1 LVVEDAAAV
10 VPRATADRTRLPELA
25 DLLAACAGHFSDEL
39 LTAARFWLA
48 EGRGVDVARAVAFA
62 VVHLHVPVAVQHHRT
77 LVDVL
82 ATGGVDPVAVRCVE
96 PVNPPL
102 TLPFTFVDG
111 GWQGDDALDAAVV
124 STISVQ
130 AGAHGVWRALR
141 LPIDGAPWPAP
152 KRIYLVQTGEGVD
165 VLALTARVQRA
176 LAAAG
181 EPAPQVEVYSVGVRL
196 AAYQLTVRRNGV
208 LLWTCQST
216 VLATNDAVT
225 LNSCSLLPVHQE
237 E

>member
-1 LVVEDAAAV
+1 MVVEDAAAV

-25 DLLAACAGHFSDEL
+25 DLLAASAGHLSDEL

-48 EGRGVDVARAVAFA
+48 DGRALDVARAVAFA
-62 VVHLHVPVAVQHHRT
+62 VVHLHVPVVVQHHRT

-82 ATGGVDPVAVRCVE
+82 VTGGLDPVAVRCVE

-111 GWQGDDALDAAVV
+111 GWHDDDALDAAAV
-124 STISVQ
+124 STVSVQ
-130 AGAHGVWRALR
+130 PGAHGVWRAWR
-141 LPIDGAPWPAP
+141 LPLDGAPFPAP

-165 VLALTARVQRA
+165 VLALTARVQQA

-181 EPAPQVEVYSVGVRL
+181 EPAPQVEAYPVGTRL

-208 LLWTCQST
+208 LLWTGQST
-216 VLATNDAVT
+216 VLAQKA
-225 LNSCSLLPVHQE
+225 P
-237 E
+237 